1 MDKNDIKFE
10 VVSISYQLEIDKD
23 NFKKL
28 LYNDFNNEEME
39 KPDLSEILGKI
50 KGVSN
55 VDYNPM
61 FSPLSIRM
69 EIDEEDDNFEK
80 REQIIETICS
90 YINKGI

>member
-1 MDKNDIKFE
+1 MEKNDIKFE
-10 VVSISYQLEIDKD
+10 VVSVSYQIEIDRD

-28 LYNDFNNEEME
+28 LHNDLNNEEME

-61 FSPLSIRM
+61 FTPLAIRLVM
-69 EIDEEDDNFEK
+69 DEADNNFEK

-90 YINKGI
+90 YINKGK